1 MSYHDI
7 LNYYKC
13 KKDYENLR
21 FIESTY
27 IANKTLFEQYIYL
40 SLIIKNSDI
49 NDWIC
54 ITNGCLKPTTLT
66 IDVNNEKYF
75 NIFYNYHKN
84 YNSKELKIIHLII
97 QAADLMTIEKKYSM
111 NNNLYKY
118 IFCNKSY
125 IEIFCTKDLEKI
137 MQLNDSNI
145 KRPSFL
151 NIFSKNLFRKTLSSN
166 KIFID
171 S

>member
-13 KKDYENLR
+13 KKDYENLK
-21 FIESTY
+21 FIESSY

-40 SLIIKNSDI
+40 SFIIKNSEI

-75 NIFYNYHKN
+75 DIFYNYYKN
-84 YNSKELKIIHLII
+84 YSYKELKMIHLII
-97 QAADLMTIEKKYSM
+97 QAADLITIEKKYSM
-111 NNNLYKY
+111 NNNFFKF
-118 IFCNKSY
+118 IFYNKSY
-125 IEIFCTKDLEKI
+125 TEIFCTKDLEKI
-137 MQLNDSNI
+137 TEINDSMI

-151 NIFSKNLFRKTLSSN
+151 NIFSKNLLRKTLSSN

-171 S
+171 T